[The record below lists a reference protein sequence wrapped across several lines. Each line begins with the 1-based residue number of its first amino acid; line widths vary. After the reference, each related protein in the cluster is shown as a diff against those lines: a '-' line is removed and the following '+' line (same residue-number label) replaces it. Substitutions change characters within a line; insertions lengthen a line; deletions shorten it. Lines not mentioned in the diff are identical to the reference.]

1 MSQYWEEPTGATQHV
16 LLSEAQAHC
25 QSPAVHSKQ
34 SPVPTLSSSK
44 KVGDHPYLAAIICLL
59 NDLGFEVPF
68 DQSSAYTHSL
78 THTLYSI
85 NFR

>member
-1 MSQYWEEPTGATQHV
+1 MSQYWDEPTDE

-34 SPVPTLSSSK
+34 SPV
-44 KVGDHPYLAAIICLL
+44 GDHPYLAAIIGLL

-68 DQSSAYTHSL
+68 DQYNLHIS
-78 THTLYSI
+78 TL
-85 NFR
+85 